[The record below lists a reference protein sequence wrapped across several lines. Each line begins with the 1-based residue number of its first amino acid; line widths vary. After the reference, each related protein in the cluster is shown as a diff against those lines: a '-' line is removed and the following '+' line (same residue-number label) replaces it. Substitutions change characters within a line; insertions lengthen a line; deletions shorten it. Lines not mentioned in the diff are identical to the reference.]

1 MSFTSSKKI
10 LILEPHA
17 LPGSPAKSRVTA
29 FQEYFENKSWLVL
42 KRQCPKTIFEKIKL
56 IIFLLRNK
64 NIYLLISM
72 PEFRGFFSF
81 LIPNIN
87 IILDIRDGWSIE
99 ISSGYG
105 GDFRKKKFKAKIAKV
120 IERIMIKRSY
130 LTITCTLGLQKYL
143 EEISAKKI
151 LVIPN
156 GILFTDI
163 KNISIPSHLTQTI
176 QKNKDALKNKD
187 TLIFCCAG
195 KFSEY
200 GTSNVKKLLNV
211 ILERYSNN
219 KIKIHLVGSNKDSNQ
234 WVIDYFYKI
243 SNGRGTLDILP
254 SLEKKELFNLISKSD
269 LGIALLRSPDY
280 EYGTK
285 VFDYILQNKPVV
297 NYFDKPNN
305 FTIYFDAVLDRS
317 FNLATKIP
325 EIDRINLIKNVMD
338 KQVFK

>member
-1 MSFTSSKKI
+1 MSFASSRKI
-10 LILEPHA
+10 LILEPNA
-17 LPGSPAKSRVTA
+17 SPGSPAKSRVTA
-29 FQEYFENKSWLVL
+29 FQEYFENKSWLIL
-42 KRQCPKTIFEKIKL
+42 KRQYPKTIFDKIKL

-64 NIYLLISM
+64 DIYLLISM
-72 PEFRGFFSF
+72 PEFRGFFTF

-87 IILDIRDGWSIE
+87 IILDIRDGWSIA

-105 GDFRKKKFKAKIAKV
+105 GNFRKKKFKANIAKAV
-120 IERIMIKRSY
+120 ERFMIKKSY
-130 LTITCTLGLQKYL
+130 LTITCTHGLQKYL

-151 LVIPN
+151 PLIPN

-163 KNISIPSHLTQTI
+163 KSTSIPSHLTRTI
-176 QKNKDALKNKD
+176 QKNKD

-200 GTSNVKKLLNV
+200 GISNVKKLLNI
-211 ILERYSNN
+211 ILERYYNN
-219 KIKIHLVGSNKDSNQ
+219 KIKIQLVGSNKDSNQ
-234 WVIDYFYKI
+234 WAIDYFHNI

-254 SLEKKELFNLISKSD
+254 FLEKKELFDLISKSD
-269 LGIALLRSPDY
+269 LGIVLLRNPDY

-285 VFDYILQNKPVV
+285 VFDYIAKNKPVV

-305 FTIYFDAVLDRS
+305 FTIYFDAALDRS

-325 EIDRINLIKNVMD
+325 EIDRINLIKNVLD